1 MSRNGAASVAPVARS
16 RISMRPPFSTMKR
29 RPTSPGGAVAKTGSA
44 NPAATRVAAIALVVA
59 CGPFGSKP

>member
-1 MSRNGAASVAPVARS
+1 
-16 RISMRPPFSTMKR
+16 MRPPFSTMKR

-44 NPAATRVAAIALVVA
+44 NPAATRVAATALVVA